1 MTLSIKRISFYSIIY
16 GFIILFLIGSLF
28 PLFWML
34 TSSLKP
40 EGQAT
45 EFPPRFIPKTFTL
58 ENYIRIFT
66 VTMVPRFVVNTFG
79 MGIVSI
85 LGVIFLGSLAAYG
98 FSRYEFKA
106 KSILLILMLASIMI
120 SGVTIIVPLYIIFL
134 RLRVLNTYFVLFL
147 VYVTQSLPIST
158 WLLRAHINSLPRSL
172 DEAAMIDGYGR
183 IAILLKIILPLSKPG
198 IIAASLFTLVVVW
211 REFILATTFITKSEL
226 KTLPVG
232 VYQFFTEL
240 GIEWGK
246 LGATVM
252 VATLPIATLFF
263 LLQRHFNPGQISS
276 GLK

>member
-66 VTMVPRFVVNTFG
+66 VTLVPRFVVNTFG